1 MSSYPVQDA
10 GLAGLERLVLI
21 PPNFTPDENG
31 VVLVCSFRKEM
42 PELEDL
48 TRELICSWKHNGL
61 KRRVILLSRRAEC
74 FQFNGPHHPL
84 RMLKQISGSKKGAG
98 KKYLAVLYLL
108 SSSEE
113 LWERSRPAFHSGTID
128 FSAVKLGGIC
138 VQEYTL
144 YRAAKGIWNG
154 KLGVGADDLADRE
167 LISDHTLLLILNAA
181 LIASFGPQVME
192 CGGADS

>member
-1 MSSYPVQDA
+1 
-10 GLAGLERLVLI
+10 
-21 PPNFTPDENG
+21 
-31 VVLVCSFRKEM
+31 
-42 PELEDL
+42 
-48 TRELICSWKHNGL
+48 
-61 KRRVILLSRRAEC
+61 
-74 FQFNGPHHPL
+74 
-84 RMLKQISGSKKGAG
+84 MLKQISGSKKGVG

-128 FSAVKLGGIC
+128 FSAVKLGGIR